1 MCSVAAYDVI
11 AKSSLIRKLRSSH
24 YVELPVDEYSMT
36 WTDAIRAEADSLD
49 HQAVPRPSDE
59 FHKFGTL
66 GRALWRERSLAWILG
81 HTSVRQDDAQKIVC
95 DLRAASL
102 PVERGSRTFAVRSI
116 D

>member
-1 MCSVAAYDVI
+1 M
-11 AKSSLIRKLRSSH
+11 LRSSKH
-24 YVELPVDEYSMT
+24 VELPVDEYSMT
-36 WTDAIRAEADSLD
+36 WSDAFRAEADLLG

-59 FHKFGTL
+59 FHKFRTL

-81 HTSVRQDDAQKIVC
+81 QTSVWPDDAQKIVC

-102 PVERGSRTFAVRSI
+102 PVDRGSRTFALGSS